1 MIVIHATQHITI
13 PMTDVFGTFLPN
25 IYLFFKTRFGN
36 LKSNFQEFQELMN
49 KYAKELCICN
59 SNLMVF
65 NIQQFRKKNINR
77 FFSFF
82 SAGPFANYFVLSIK
96 CKYGISPNN
105 GNLKRTK
112 GSEVLCHV
120 IEPIS

>member
-1 MIVIHATQHITI
+1 MVVIHATQHITT

-36 LKSNFQEFQELMN
+36 LKSNFQEFQELRN

-65 NIQQFRKKNINR
+65 NFLQFRQI
-77 FFSFF
+77 
-82 SAGPFANYFVLSIK
+82 SIK
-96 CKYGISPNN
+96 IS
-105 GNLKRTK
+105 LFSQLDLLRII
-112 GSEVLCHV
+112 LC
-120 IEPIS
+120 